1 MDEPAWREIEHTAD
15 WALEIRGKD
24 HAQLFE
30 NAARG
35 MASLLGGR
43 SVGRRT
49 SRKRLRLIAPD
60 WETLLVDWLSELLF
74 WLEEEGLILHDVRIE
89 RIKETEVRA
98 EATGTKGTDLGR
110 HIKAVTYNDLAIRA
124 FEGGLETTIV
134 FDV

>member
-30 NAARG
+30 NAAMG

-43 SVGRRT
+43 SVGRWT

-74 WLEEEGLILHDVRIE
+74 WLEGEGLILHDVRIE
-89 RIKETEVRA
+89 KVNEMEIRA
-98 EATGTKGTDLGR
+98 EAMGTKGTDLRR